1 MLQLILSKN
10 PYAFLKRLNWFGLIR
25 FGAASF
31 GEAVRFIRW
40 LALKREIRKVDER
53 IAELESV
60 RRAKIKISELK
71 FEKFVADLKEYLA
84 ESEKTKKEEEG
95 AEKPETYHAVHTAVF
110 CLGGPRKVYLYR
122 AYAFHSSF
130 P

>member
-25 FGAASF
+25 FGVSSV
-31 GEAVRFIRW
+31 GEALRFIKGR
-40 LALKREIRKVDER
+40 ALKREIRKVDER
-53 IAELESV
+53 IAELEAMQ
-60 RRAKIKISELK
+60 RKAEISEKIAAALQK
-71 FEKFVADLKEYLA
+71 RLA
-84 ESEKTKKEEEG
+84 ETEIEKKVEI

-110 CLGGPRKVYLYR
+110 CLGGPRKVYLHR

-130 P
+130 L